1 MTHSR
6 PVVTGYPYSSLFR
19 DRHEAGQQLAAAVSA
34 LPGLKE
40 PIVLALPRGGVPV
53 GFEVATVLRAPL
65 DALVVRKLG
74 TPGQEELA
82 LGAVAFGGASYLNA
96 DLVAELQLPQQFVDQ
111 IRERELAEVLQRNER
126 YRGDR
131 PLPDLRGR
139 SVIIVDDGAAT
150 GATVEAAIVALRSQ
164 DPAEIVVALPVAPLE
179 TCDRLREAAD
189 RFVCLR
195 SPELFFALG
204 SWYLDF
210 EQVSDEEVRDLL
222 QPSVQGAEKQGPAR

>member
-1 MTHSR
+1 MTH
-6 PVVTGYPYSSLFR
+6 VDAGYGYLSVFR
-19 DRHEAGQQLAAAVSA
+19 DRREAGQLLAAAVET
-34 LPGLKE
+34 LPDLKR

-53 GFEVATVLRAPL
+53 GFEVAQRLHAPL
-65 DALVVRKLG
+65 DVLVVRKLG

-82 LGAVAFGGASYLNA
+82 LGAVAFGGASYLNT
-96 DLVAELQLPQQFVDQ
+96 DLIAELQLPERLLDD
-111 IRERELAEVLQRNER
+111 IRERELAEVARRTER
-126 YRGDR
+126 YRGDW
-131 PLPDLRGR
+131 PWPDLRGR

-150 GATVEAAIVALRSQ
+150 GATAEAAIAALRSQ
-164 DPAEIVVALPVAPLE
+164 GPAEIVVALPVAPAD

-210 EQVSDEEVRDLL
+210 QQVSDEEVRDLL
-222 QPSVQGAEKQGPAR
+222 RRAAEAAEATKT